1 MKRWSWVL
9 LVSAVV
15 GAGCQGSNR
24 GEREGWAVPGDS
36 GAQPPELGERSERG
50 ERGIETIETWAASG
64 RAANRA
70 RSPIEDRWVANLRQ
84 ERAPLA
90 PPDVFYVPSPQPVVD
105 KMLELAHVRDGDV
118 VYDLGCGDG
127 RIVVT
132 AAKRYAVEAR
142 GFDIDPERV
151 AQARENV
158 RRQGVEHLVTIE
170 QKDLFTL
177 DLSEVDVVAL
187 YLLPEVNTRLIPQL
201 KQMRPGSV
209 VVSHA
214 YPIGTIQPTKVVQV
228 PVGEK
233 THVVYLWY
241 APITEDEQ

>member
-1 MKRWSWVL
+1 MLRWLWVV
-9 LVSAVV
+9 LVSAVA
-15 GAGCQGSNR
+15 GAGCHGSNG
-24 GEREGWAVPGDS
+24 GERWESDS
-36 GAQPPELGERSERG
+36 GAWQGERRGASLSAGDLRGAKERG
-50 ERGIETIETWAASG
+50 FEILSNAGHGTDG
-64 RAANRA
+64 RRL
-70 RSPIEDRWVANLRQ
+70 SVKDRWAANLRQ

-90 PPDVFYVPSPQPVVD
+90 TPDVFYVPSPQPVVD
-105 KMLELAHVRDGDV
+105 KMLELAHVREGDV

-151 AQARENV
+151 AQARDSV
-158 RRQGVEHLVTIE
+158 RRHRLEQLVTIE
-170 QKDLFTL
+170 QKDMFTL
-177 DLSEVDVVAL
+177 DLSEADVVAL
-187 YLLPEVNTRLIPQL
+187 YLLPEVNARLIPQL

-214 YPIGTIQPTKVVQV
+214 YPIGAIQPAKVVQV

-241 APITEDEQ
+241 APIAEDQQ